1 MRELRI
7 AKIISQKRSKKL
19 KELMKLTAEKCKR
32 ELLGRRTFALKTDEE
47 KMEEVSLKCLV
58 VKKSYHIS
66 LLTKANFSNE
76 TKNERINFE

>member
-7 AKIISQKRSKKL
+7 AKIKSQKRSKKL
-19 KELMKLTAEKCKR
+19 KELMKLTAGKCKR

-58 VKKSYHIS
+58 VKKIIPYITFDKS
-66 LLTKANFSNE
+66 KF
-76 TKNERINFE
+76 FE